1 MLRKKLLVLLKP
13 MSIYPPKLA
22 DGFSRIRNPLRRE
35 IRISNSSA
43 LGFLFGGRYKI
54 FVRNIVST
62 IYNFSDVSMVS
73 LGCQYP
79 WIDIFSEKTVLQ
91 FLNHLDNRGKVHKE
105 AVKFCQDILD
115 RKSVDWVPVLHM
127 VITIGG
133 DGTILHASHF
143 VDDTI
148 PLLGVN
154 SDPTKDD
161 EVEEFN
167 SSFDASRSTGYLCA
181 ATVSNFEHV
190 LDDILEGRKEPH
202 ELARVGVRVNNQML
216 SKCGLND
223 ILISHPC
230 PASVSRFSFKI
241 MTCGEP
247 ISPMVNSRSSSGVSS
262 ATGSTAAM
270 LSAGGFQMPV
280 SSQDL
285 QYMVREPILSRA
297 SNASLMHGFIN
308 SGQSMHVTWY
318 NEDGIIYIDGS
329 HVKHS
334 VRHGDTIEISCKAPP
349 SKVFLRQH
357 SLA

>member
-1 MLRKKLLVLLKP
+1 
-13 MSIYPPKLA
+13 MSQLHWR
-22 DGFSRIRNPLRRE
+22 DWTFS
-35 IRISNSSA
+35 
-43 LGFLFGGRYKI
+43 G
-54 FVRNIVST
+54 RNIVST
-62 IYNFSDVSMVS
+62 SFNFPDIPMAS

-79 WIDIFSEKTVLQ
+79 WIDIFREKTVLQ
-91 FLNHLDNRGKVHKE
+91 FLNHLDSRVKVHKE
-105 AVKFCQDILD
+105 AVKFCEDILR
-115 RKSVDWVPVLHM
+115 RKSVDWVPVLRDSVSEPICDVDM

-133 DGTILHASHF
+133 DGTVLHASHF

-154 SDPTKDD
+154 SDPTQDE
-161 EVEEFN
+161 EVEKFN
-167 SSFDASRSTGYLCA
+167 DSFDASRSTGYLCA
-181 ATVSNFEHV
+181 ATVSNFEQV
-190 LDDILEGRKEPH
+190 LDGILEGRKEPH
-202 ELARVGVRVNNQML
+202 ELSRVGIRVNNHIL

-241 MTCGEP
+241 MACGEP
-247 ISPMVNSRSSSGVSS
+247 IYPMVNSRSSGLRVSS
-262 ATGSTAAM
+262 AAGSTAAM
-270 LSAGGFQMPV
+270 LSAGGFQMSV

-297 SNASLMHGFIN
+297 SNASLMHGFIK

-329 HVKHS
+329 HVKRS
-334 VRHGDTIEISCKAPP
+334 VRHGDAIEISCKAPP
-349 SKVFLRQH
+349 LKVFLRQH